1 MVCIHNIFLP
11 GGGVMEYIE
20 REAALAFP
28 FANGRYDHKNADP
41 HFINGCETCKEW
53 LETIPAADVVPV
65 RHGRWLSMD
74 SEKVVAMDDDGCPV
88 ASCRCSECGDWLTGS
103 DEYMVRGRYCPN
115 CGALMDKDG
124 DGE

>member
-1 MVCIHNIFLP
+1 
-11 GGGVMEYIE
+11 MEYIE

-41 HFINGCETCKEW
+41 HFINGCETYKEW

-65 RHGRWLSMD
+65 RHGRWIEREDMYYGWNIWECSACR
-74 SEKVVAMDDDGCPV
+74 EEFCVEDGTP
-88 ASCRCSECGDWLTGS
+88 EDN
-103 DEYMVRGRYCPN
+103 EYNYCPN